1 MKFSALLFDLDG
13 TLVETIHLY
22 GEAMIRTFSR
32 FGIEIDEAD
41 FLAMYHRG
49 TSIDTLLREFLGQ
62 EADVSEARSVRD
74 AEYIRL
80 LEERSEW
87 IAGALDVLEAS
98 KDVPRA
104 IVTKSWQSYV
114 SAIDRKLGVLEH
126 FDTVITAEHMKPY
139 FKPHPHGFL
148 VAADKLG
155 VSPSDCLVIGDQLFD
170 IEGAKNAGMQSI
182 LVCGAHTPK
191 EARECAMRNVG
202 SLEGLIDFLHPLHFF

>member
-1 MKFSALLFDLDG
+1 MKFSAVLFDLDG

-22 GEAMIRTFSR
+22 EEAMTSTFA
-32 FGIEIDEAD
+32 GYGLTIDHQD

-49 TSIDTLLREFLGQ
+49 TSIDTLLRECLGQ
-62 EADVSEARSVRD
+62 DGDVSEARIIRD

-87 IAGALDVLEAS
+87 LPDAVSVLDATQHL
-98 KDVPRA
+98 PRA

-114 SAIDRKLGVLEH
+114 SAIDRKLGVLQH
-126 FDTVITAEHMKPY
+126 FDTVMTAEHMKPY

-148 VAADKLG
+148 IAADALG
-155 VSPSDCLVIGDQLFD
+155 VPPSECLVIGDQLFD

-182 LVCGAHTPK
+182 LFHGPHTPK
-191 EARECAMRNVG
+191 EAHG
-202 SLEGLIDFLHPLHFF
+202 SADMDIDSLQKIIELL